1 MSDDALAKAL
11 LLARTVRHL
20 RPAQVAHRV
29 RLRGQRWVTQRAPGP
44 VEHRLRRPVP
54 DQPGWPDGFTPLDAV
69 LAHGFPSAAANARGE
84 FRFLESTRS
93 LGTPHDWQQADAEQL
108 WRYHLHY
115 FEWGWSFLHHDDREE
130 AREAFAAL
138 WRSWQDRV
146 PFGRGDAWSPYVVSL
161 RAWAMC
167 GLYQP
172 LVAGSAVER
181 DYLRSL
187 ALHAGYVRAHLEL
200 DVGGNHLLKNL
211 KALLGVGVFLGDAGL
226 IEHASMRI
234 GREVGVQVL
243 PDGGHYE
250 RSPSY
255 HCQVLGDFIDVAELL
270 AAAGAPPI
278 AGLTSAIA
286 AMRRW
291 LGAMLHPDGD
301 VPLFNDCVLVGTD
314 RIALLAPSPRPPE
327 RLTVLQPSGY
337 VVARPGDDLH
347 VVMDVGPPCPPE
359 LPAHAQA
366 DCLSFEA
373 SVRGERV
380 IVDSGASTY
389 QGKVRRAFERST
401 AAHNTVEV
409 DGADQTE
416 VWGAFRAARRANA
429 VLEKAGDDDG
439 TITVVAS
446 HDGYTRLPG
455 SPRHRRTWHVT
466 ATGLTVVDDV
476 EGSGVH
482 ALTSRLH
489 ASPDSA
495 VARLDGEVVIG
506 PVRLTCP
513 EGSPEVRE
521 AEVATGFGVLRQ
533 TSCVAVGLTRELPAR
548 LTFDVRLQPG
558 AEGAP
563 PGRADG
569 RPSKREEVL

>member
-1 MSDDALAKAL
+1 MAEAV

-20 RPAQVAHRV
+20 RPSQVAHRV
-29 RLRGQRWVTQRAPGP
+29 RLRGQRWMTQRAPDA
-44 VEHRLRRPVP
+44 VERRLRRPVP
-54 DQPGWPDGFTPLDAV
+54 DRPGWPGAFTPLDAV
-69 LAHGFPSAAANARGE
+69 LAHGFPSAAANVRGE

-93 LGTPHDWQQADAEQL
+93 LGMPHDWQQAGAEQL

-115 FEWGWSFLHHDDREE
+115 FEWGWSFLIHDDQEE
-130 AREAFAAL
+130 ARGQFAAL
-138 WRSWQDRV
+138 WRSWEQAV

-161 RAWAMC
+161 RTWAMC
-167 GLYQP
+167 GLYRA
-172 LVAGSAVER
+172 LVAGSAIEG

-211 KALLGVGVFLGDAGL
+211 KALLGVGVFLGDEGL
-226 IEHASMRI
+226 IEEASKRI

-243 PDGGHYE
+243 SDGGHYE

-255 HCQVLGDFIDVAELL
+255 HCQVLGDFIDIGALL
-270 AAAGAPPI
+270 AAAGGAPI

-301 VPLFNDCVLVGTD
+301 VPLFNDCVLVGTE
-314 RIALLAPSPRPPE
+314 RVALLAPAARPPD
-327 RLTVLQPSGY
+327 RVTVLEPSGY
-337 VVARPGDDLH
+337 VVARPGREVH

-366 DCLSFEA
+366 DCLSFEM
-373 SVRGERV
+373 SVRGGRV
-380 IVDSGASTY
+380 IVDSGTSTY

-429 VLEKAGDDDG
+429 LLESVDDDG
-439 TITVVAS
+439 ETIAVVAS
-446 HDGYTRLPG
+446 HDGYARLPG
-455 SPRHRRTWHVT
+455 SPRHRRTWRIT
-466 ATGLTVVDDV
+466 ATGFTVVDDF

-482 ALTSRLH
+482 ALTSRLY
-489 ASPDSA
+489 AAPESA
-495 VARLDGEVVIG
+495 VARLDGDVAIG
-506 PVRLTCP
+506 PLRVTCP
-513 EGSPEVRE
+513 DADPEVRD

-533 TSCVAVGLTRELPAR
+533 TRCVAVDLVRELPAR
-548 LTFDVRLQPG
+548 LTFGVQLQPNEKG
-558 AEGAP
+558 SP
-563 PGRADG
+563 PSGMGGRT
-569 RPSKREEVL
+569 SKREELL